1 MAVGVVG
8 LQIRQRALTRR
19 QDLGVITYKW
29 QLKALEDRNR
39 KPSREENRD
48 RT

>member
-1 MAVGVVG
+1 MAGGVVG
-8 LQIRQRALTRR
+8 LQIR

-29 QLKALEDRNR
+29 QLEALEDRNR